1 LTTATGLTKVFSMK
15 KLWSWVFRHRST
27 RHRPGGSPLV
37 KQTSIDDV
45 NSKETLLRKSI
56 ERREKII
63 AESGVRDVFTP
74 AKPIDDA
81 SLFVGRG
88 QEVRQIVGELN
99 TPGQHALLWGD
110 RGVGKTSLAK
120 YLTMKFGTT
129 IGVNRVFYVPCSTD
143 STFVGILKEPLDAC
157 GCDTEVMGTTR
168 SLEGKAFGKV
178 AVGLAEGSLEMN
190 TQKSESRRGP
200 TAEMTSTD
208 ACRYLKDFSALL
220 VVDEAERIGGSDTRT
235 HLAELL
241 KQLSDV
247 NAKFKVLIVGVAQAG
262 ADLVAHHESL
272 VRCLKETH
280 LRAMP
285 HRESEEIVRSG
296 MKKVGLIFDEE
307 VISAIATISGGYA
320 HYVHL
325 LALKCSE
332 VAIAAGEKHVDRLV
346 LEQAMRLSGDEVE
359 ESLSTTYANA
369 TRSSA
374 NDRCKIIL
382 CAAATIDK
390 IEFTS
395 GELKDRVRS
404 MGHKEMDQTYLNDL
418 VSWDGH
424 TILRRMKKGVY
435 RFSDPRM
442 PGYIKIANGMV
453 PEDEPRVPLD
463 RSSSR

>member
-1 LTTATGLTKVFSMK
+1 MK

-27 RHRPGGSPLV
+27 RHQPGGSPPV
-37 KQTSIDDV
+37 KKRSRDDV
-45 NSKETLLRKSI
+45 DSDETLLQQSI

-63 AESGVRDVFTP
+63 ADSGVRDVFTP

-88 QEVRQIVGELN
+88 REVRQIVAELN

-120 YLTMKFGTT
+120 YLTMKFRTT
-129 IGVNRVFYVPCSTD
+129 IGVERVFYVPCSAG
-143 STFVGILKEPLDAC
+143 STFVGILREPLHAC
-157 GCDTEVMGTTR
+157 GCDTEVTDTTS
-168 SLEGKAFGKV
+168 SLESQVSGRV
-178 AVGLAEGSLEMN
+178 TVGLAEGS
-190 TQKSESRRGP
+190 SEIGAQTSENRRGP
-200 TAEMTSTD
+200 AAAMTSTN
-208 ACRYLKDFSALL
+208 ACRYLNDLSALL
-220 VVDEAERIGGSDTRT
+220 VVDETERISDLDTKIN
-235 HLAELL
+235 LAELL
-241 KQLSDV
+241 KQLSDAD
-247 NAKFKVLIVGVAQAG
+247 AKFKVLIVGIAQAG

-280 LRAMP
+280 LCAMP
-285 HRESEEIVRSG
+285 HDESEEIVRSG
-296 MKKVGLIFDEE
+296 MKKVGLAFDED
-307 VISAIATISGGYA
+307 VISMIATIGGGYA

-332 VAIAAGEKHVDRLV
+332 VVIAAGAKHVDRLV
-346 LEQAMRLSGDEVE
+346 LQQAMKLAADEAE
-359 ESLSTTYANA
+359 ESLTTTYNDA

-374 NDRCKIIL
+374 NDKSKVIL
-382 CAAATIDK
+382 RAAATIDK